1 MYIWSSAGAPV
12 DKMAEAPRLLS
23 PGRPSTAELE
33 RGGLGRNRRPVG
45 MPPYMD
51 GYISLS
57 KLLIL
62 RSSVRAAVA
71 VTCPLPPRMLFE
83 KFSIGPGWLRSC

>member
-1 MYIWSSAGAPV
+1 MYTWSSAGAPV
-12 DKMAEAPRLLS
+12 NKMAEAPRLLLS

-33 RGGLGRNRRPVG
+33 RGWAGSGGLCVAT
-45 MPPYMD
+45 PYMD

-62 RSSVRAAVA
+62 RSSVRAAMA